1 MSLTLAFSLGDSDV
15 TLGYDVSGAALHLA
29 NVGVESVHDTTYGS
43 VALFGGTAYLQLI
56 GSLFLSAVAGGE
68 ARTFSVWVK
77 PFSAS
82 VALFSTGDDSAS
94 GGLLRVFLDASL
106 RVNVEYTG
114 IPDTVTT
121 TTLILGEWAHVVIS
135 YDGSNVQ
142 CYVDGSLNVNESRDL
157 ATTDTLL
164 SIGQASTDGE
174 IAAFQGHMSD
184 FRLYDYGLQQQS
196 VSDLHEHG
204 PNQMLV
210 VEISDL
216 TVFQHEGIQEE
227 IVENRGAMAVGDV
240 TTSSL
245 NLVGAKAASGQTD
258 LESFVYFHND
268 TTSESVCISEKSH
281 AVDEHATK
289 CTSTIKLGG
298 DDGMQSC
305 LQYGGDMVAI
315 TTASSSA
322 GERVATVDFD
332 GLSFDHDEA
341 AVVIGPFL
349 EYRIKYDDE
358 SDTLQIQHLEE
369 GEYITKV
376 EYGR

>member
-1 MSLTLAFSLGDSDV
+1 MSLTLAFPLGDGDV
-15 TLGYDVSGAALHLA
+15 TKGYDASGSELNLL
-29 NVGVESVHDTTYGS
+29 NMGVESVQDTTYGS
-43 VALFGGTAYLQLI
+43 VALFEGTGYLQLT
-56 GSLFLSAVAGGE
+56 GSLFLSAASGGE
-68 ARTFSVWVK
+68 ARSFSVWVK

-82 VALFSTGDDSAS
+82 VTLFSMGDGSVS
-94 GGLLRVFLDASL
+94 GGLLTVYLDASL
-106 RVNVEYTG
+106 RVNLDYTG
-114 IPDTVTT
+114 IPSSVTAS
-121 TTLILGEWAHVVIS
+121 TLSLDEWAHVVIS

-142 CYVDGSLNVNESRDL
+142 CYVNGSLSLDESKAL

-164 SIGQASTDGE
+164 SLGQATVEGDA
-174 IAAFQGHMSD
+174 AAFQGHMSD
-184 FRLYDYGLQQQS
+184 FRLYDDSLQQQR
-196 VSDLHEHG
+196 VSDLYEQG
-204 PNQMLV
+204 PNQLLV
-210 VEISDL
+210 VEVNDL
-216 TVFQHEGIQEE
+216 TVFQHEGVQGE

-268 TTSESVCISEKSH
+268 VTSESVCISEMLH
-281 AVDEHATK
+281 AVDEDATK

-305 LQYGGDMVAI
+305 LQYSGDMVAI
-315 TTASSSA
+315 NTASASSD
-322 GERVATVDFD
+322 ERVATVDFD
-332 GLSFDHDEA
+332 GLSFDDDEA

-349 EYRIKYDDE
+349 EYRIKYDDD

-369 GEYITKV
+369 GEYRTKV